1 MALGRK
7 REQPQGP
14 GPAQAPVST
23 CLQPKPFIFSSF
35 TMVFSSPCFS
45 GGRVGR
51 VDGPSDYFFPAKLS
65 LAPVCLCMVW
75 KGQSDLGQYPQC
87 LEFRFVV
94 KPTYSGV
101 SQAYFPI
108 PVCH

>member
-1 MALGRK
+1 MFA
-7 REQPQGP
+7 
-14 GPAQAPVST
+14 AQA
-23 CLQPKPFIFSSF
+23 LHFIFIYGG
-35 TMVFSSPCFS
+35 VFQPLLLC
-45 GGRVGR
+45 GRVGR
-51 VDGPSDYFFPAKLS
+51 VDGPSDFFPAKLS

-75 KGQSDLGQYPQC
+75 KGQSDLGQYLQC